1 MLGKILLTLA
11 VVITAFFYIR
21 QRNLAESRDSDTK
34 PTPKIQ
40 KSEIPATDDA
50 LSADLRFGAYLFLAL
65 MIGLAGTLY
74 YFRWQDDHT
83 LLTVTLYRE
92 NQAQPIS
99 YQVYKYQLEERSFI
113 TLDGTSV
120 TVASSERMEV
130 VGLNQ

>member
-21 QRNLAESRDSDTK
+21 QRNLAESRDPDRK
-34 PTPKIQ
+34 RTPKIQ
-40 KSEIPATDDA
+40 EPVIPAADDA